1 MIPLIVVLSILQL
14 AHAHTAAWA
23 PGMYCGGIAQ
33 NWNVPVHP
41 LYKLRKADWW
51 FQHDR
56 GCDMQP
62 PPPGEFLELPAGG
75 TFTVELAHNK
85 LQTTMGTC
93 PEGLECISDW
103 PDGKDHPDDWNYP
116 DGEHFEWPVGM
127 GKHGES
133 TGFDGKEHQM
143 GSGGMGMGSA
153 AAGGGM
159 GMGMGMGRGRGSGR
173 GSGSGGSS
181 GAQLGTFDCLSDF
194 QLHTKNESMAA
205 GTAWAISYQSDL
217 AAVTMQ
223 NLVVF
228 TTLAK

>member
-1 MIPLIVVLSILQL
+1 MIPLLVLLSIIQL
-14 AHAHTAAWA
+14 ARAHTAAWA
-23 PGMYCGGIAQ
+23 PGMYCGGIAH

-41 LYKLRKADWW
+41 LYKLRSADWW

-62 PPPGEFLELPAGG
+62 PPPGQFLELPAGG
-75 TFTVELAHNK
+75 NFTVELAHNK

-93 PEGLECISDW
+93 PQGLTCMSDW
-103 PDGKDHPDDWNYP
+103 PDGRYHPEDWNYP

-127 GKHGES
+127 GKQGES
-133 TGFDGKEHQM
+133 TGLDGKEHQM
-143 GSGGMGMGSA
+143 GSGSMGGMGSA
-153 AAGGGM
+153 AAGARMGM
-159 GMGMGMGRGRGSGR
+159 GMGMGMG
-173 GSGSGGSS
+173 GGSS
-181 GAQLGTFDCLSDF
+181 GGGRLGTFDCLSDF

-217 AAVTMQ
+217 TAVTMK